1 METRK
6 ITIINSKTQSQK
18 VIENSQATTLG
29 ELKAE
34 MRQLGID
41 YSGMAFME
49 GHIRAE
55 LKDDA
60 SILPTNIPYKGQV
73 VNDLTFLLTAPEKKI
88 KSGAMTRNELI
99 SKAKELGFPS
109 NPTQAKSTVLLDFIE
124 SKSLKKEKE
133 VNKEKA
139 VKTEKV
145 EKAEKVEKTCCGNHT
160 KDSTLNKA
168 IEVIAEALYDKGIID
183 ESQYELCVEA
193 VGVEPKKKEKLS
205 DSEIKEMF
213 NFVER

>member
-99 SKAKELGFPS
+99 SKAKKLGFPS

-124 SKSLKKEKE
+124 GKSLKKEKE

-145 EKAEKVEKTCCGNHT
+145 EKTCCGNHT

-168 IEVIAEALYDKGIID
+168 VEVIAEALYDKGIINGL
-183 ESQYELCVEA
+183 QYELCVEA

-205 DSEIKEMF
+205 DFEIKEMF

>member
-109 NPTQAKSTVLLDFIE
+109 NPTQAKSVVLLDFIE

-145 EKAEKVEKTCCGNHT
+145 EKTCCGNHT

-168 IEVIAEALYDKGIID
+168 VKVIAEALYDKGIINGF
-183 ESQYELCVEA
+183 QYELCVEA

-205 DSEIKEMF
+205 DSEIEEMF

>member
-124 SKSLKKEKE
+124 GKSLKKEEE

-139 VKTEKV
+139 VKT
-145 EKAEKVEKTCCGNHT
+145 EKVEKTCCGNHT

-168 IEVIAEALYDKGIID
+168 VEVIAEALYDKGIINGF
-183 ESQYELCVEA
+183 QYELCVEA